1 MKTYIRASLPA
12 DEAGLAVDPLPGL
25 DVDLVSQLLRVVEA
39 GGVDRGLAVLAA
51 HQLLVLQVSLVAVQ
65 TRLTLVV
72 RLNIDGLQL
81 ARLGPLF
88 PGRDPPVCLGLL
100 CQTLRTVASALLA
113 APGGGNMVGG
123 VKDLP
128 GSLEDEKS

>member
-1 MKTYIRASLPA
+1 MHEY
-12 DEAGLAVDPLPGL
+12 DEASLAVDALPGL

-65 TRLTLVV
+65 TRLALVV

-88 PGRDPPVCLGLL
+88 TGRDPPVCLGLL
-100 CQTLRTVASALLA
+100 QRTLRAASSDLLT
-113 APGGGNMVGG
+113 APGGWDMVRG

-128 GSLEDEKS
+128 GSLDNEKS

>member
-1 MKTYIRASLPA
+1 MLTYVGASLPA
-12 DEAGLAVDPLPGL
+12 DEAGLAVDALPGL
-25 DVDLVSQLLRVVEA
+25 DVDLVGELLRVVEA

-65 TRLTLVV
+65 TRLALVV

-81 ARLGPLF
+81 ARLGSLF
-88 PGRDPPVCLGLL
+88 TGRNPPVCLGLL

-128 GSLEDEKS
+128 GSLNNKKN